1 MGGGMKKIALS
12 TMLLLGACA
21 GHAPRTA
28 APRAVEPV
36 VAEAWMSAARLA
48 DNIDSVAVWH
58 APDGAVRVYASAKKT
73 DRVVVFD
80 AADGREIGSIGA
92 SGAAPGQ
99 LSRPNGV
106 AIVDDR
112 LYVVERDNRRVQ
124 AFALPG
130 GEPIGHFGGGDLVKP
145 YGVWIDARGERL
157 RVYVTDNYET
167 AAETTPPP
175 AELGRRVR
183 VYDVARRNAFDAKLV
198 QSFGATSGDAILRVV
213 ESIAGDPAYD
223 HLLIADEE
231 LAGGSFT
238 QLYTLRGE
246 PAQRKLGVEAYR
258 HQAEG
263 LALYA
268 CDDGDGVWIASDQ
281 DPREQRFLAFDRR
294 TLAFRGAFKPAK
306 TRTTDGIAIDRRASA
321 RFPAGAL
328 YAQHDNR
335 AVAAFDWRDVARAL
349 GVRDDCVAA
358 ARERL

>member
-1 MGGGMKKIALS
+1 MMHRTGMNKAILCA
-12 TMLLLGACA
+12 TTLLLAACA
-21 GHAPRTA
+21 GDVRTPRIA
-28 APRAVEPV
+28 EPV
-36 VAEAWMSAARLA
+36 VAEAWMSAPKLA

-58 APDGAVRVYASAKKT
+58 APDGAVRLYASAKKT

-80 AADGREIGSIGA
+80 AADGREIGAIGT

-99 LSRPNGV
+99 LARPNGV

-112 LYVVERDNRRVQ
+112 LYVVERDNHRVQ
-124 AFALPG
+124 VFGLPDGAALG
-130 GEPIGHFGGGDLVKP
+130 TFGADELIKP
-145 YGVWIDARGERL
+145 YGLWIDTRGERL
-157 RVYVTDNYET
+157 VVYVTDNYET
-167 AAETTPPP
+167 ASETTPPP

-183 VYDVARRNAFDAKLV
+183 VYDVARNGAFDARPV
-198 QSFGATSGDAILRVV
+198 RAFGATSGEAILRVV

-223 HLLIADEE
+223 QLLIADEE
-231 LAGGSFT
+231 LRGGSFT
-238 QLYTLRGE
+238 QLYTLAGE
-246 PAQRKLGVEAYR
+246 PRQRKLGVDVYR

-294 TLAFRGAFKPAK
+294 TLAFRGAFAPAK
-306 TRTTDGIAIDRRASA
+306 TRTTDGIAIDQRASA

-335 AVAAFDWRDVARAL
+335 AVAAFDWRAVAKAL
-349 GVRDDCVAA
+349 GVRDDCVV
-358 ARERL
+358 R

>member
-1 MGGGMKKIALS
+1 MRMQTMASVVLS
-12 TMLLLGACA
+12 TMLLAACA
-21 GHAPRTA
+21 GPAR

-36 VAEAWMSAARLA
+36 ITEAWMSVPKLA

-58 APDGAVRVYASAKKT
+58 APDGAVRVYATAKKT

-80 AADGREIGSIGA
+80 AADGREIGAIGS
-92 SGAAPGQ
+92 SGAAAGQ

-112 LYVVERDNRRVQ
+112 LYVVERDNHRVQ
-124 AFALPG
+124 VFALPG
-130 GEPIGHFGGGDLVKP
+130 GEPLGLFGDADLVKP
-145 YGVWIDARGERL
+145 YGVWIDTRGERL

-183 VYDVARRNAFDAKLV
+183 VYDVTRGGVFDAKLV

-213 ESIAGDPAYD
+213 ESIAGDPVYD

-231 LAGGSFT
+231 LRGGSFT
-238 QLYTLRGE
+238 QLYTIGGE
-246 PAQRKLGVEAYR
+246 PRNRKLGVDAYR

-268 CDDGDGVWIASDQ
+268 CGDGDGVWIASDQ
-281 DPREQRFLAFDRR
+281 DPREQRFLAFDRK
-294 TLAFRGAFKPAK
+294 TLAFRGAFASAK
-306 TRTTDGIAIDRRASA
+306 TRTTDGIAIDQRASA

-335 AVAAFDWRDVARAL
+335 AVAAFDWRDVAKAL
-349 GVRDDCVAA
+349 GVRDDCVV
-358 ARERL
+358 R

>member
-1 MGGGMKKIALS
+1 MRMREIKIAALS
-12 TMLLLGACA
+12 TLLLAGCA
-21 GHAPRTA
+21 GQMRAPQVA
-28 APRAVEPV
+28 GAAVEPV
-36 VAEAWMSAARLA
+36 VTEAWMSAPKLA

-80 AADGREIGSIGA
+80 AADGREIGAIGT

-112 LYVVERDNRRVQ
+112 LYVVERDNHRVQ
-124 AFALPG
+124 VFALPG
-130 GEPIGHFGGGDLVKP
+130 GEPLGHFGGADLVKP

-157 RVYVTDNYET
+157 RAYVTDNYET

-183 VYDVARRNAFDAKLV
+183 VYDVARRGALDAKLV
-198 QSFGATSGDAILRVV
+198 QAFGATSGDAILRVV
-213 ESIAGDPAYD
+213 ESIAGDPTYD

-231 LAGGSFT
+231 LRGGSFT
-238 QLYTLRGE
+238 QLYTMAGE
-246 PAQRKLGVEAYR
+246 PAHRKLGVEAYR

-281 DPREQRFLAFDRR
+281 YPREQRFLAFDRK
-294 TLAFRGAFKPAK
+294 TLVFRGAFKPAK
-306 TRTTDGIAIDRRASA
+306 THTTDGIAIDQRASS

-335 AVAAFDWRDVARAL
+335 AVAAFDWRDIARAL
-349 GVRDDCVAA
+349 SVRDDCAI
-358 ARERL
+358 R